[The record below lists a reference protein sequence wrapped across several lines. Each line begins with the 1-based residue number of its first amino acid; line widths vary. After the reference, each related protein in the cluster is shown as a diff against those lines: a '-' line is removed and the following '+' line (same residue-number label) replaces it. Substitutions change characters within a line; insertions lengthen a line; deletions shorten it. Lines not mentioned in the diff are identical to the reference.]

1 MNPAIVLCFLL
12 LLQNAVSIDGK
23 FLRRSD
29 LPNDF
34 RFPILELDFA
44 VLRLSIEN
52 NSDQAWTIE
61 PEEVEVKDPTNKP
74 LAKALPTE
82 ITPKIMDSKQFKR
95 SNRNVHG
102 TIGTGYP
109 AGIYG
114 PYGPPPR
121 VPITTIPDAGPG
133 SVSVDTAGKI
143 RAVLET
149 HELKPTTLAP
159 GEKLEALVYFKS
171 KKDPSELSGS
181 TIRVGEQT
189 IRTQ

>member
-1 MNPAIVLCFLL
+1 MTPTLVLGFLL

-23 FLRRSD
+23 FLKRSD
-29 LPNDF
+29 LPDDF
-34 RFPILELDFA
+34 RFPLLELDVA
-44 VLRLSIEN
+44 VLRLNVEN
-52 NSDQAWTIE
+52 NSDQAWTIK
-61 PEEVEVKDPTNKP
+61 PEEVEVTDPKNKP

-102 TIGTGYP
+102 SIGTGYP

-149 HELKPTTLAP
+149 HELKTTTLAP
-159 GEKLEALVYFKS
+159 GEKLEALIYLKS
-171 KKDPSELSGS
+171 KKDASELSGS
-181 TIRVGEQT
+181 TIRVADKT
-189 IRTQ
+189 IKIF